1 MEVWGQVGPRVR
13 LTARVFL
20 GLQWPL
26 EEVPKDLL
34 AHKAMGFHLV
44 QTPVWQGS
52 LGDQAAKCQA
62 LE

>member
-44 QTPVWQGS
+44 QTPVWEG
-52 LGDQAAKCQA
+52 
-62 LE
+62 